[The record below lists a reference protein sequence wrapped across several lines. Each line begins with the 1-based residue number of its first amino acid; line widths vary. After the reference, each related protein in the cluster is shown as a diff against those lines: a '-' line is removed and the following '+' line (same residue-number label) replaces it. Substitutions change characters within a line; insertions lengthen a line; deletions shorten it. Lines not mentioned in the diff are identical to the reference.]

1 MPSNLK
7 SALIKALQSEP
18 AFFDSQSG
26 ELNYT
31 KIKDSADK
39 IDEKLIS
46 LLADNKDLKNK
57 FFTKIKDIY
66 VFNIQDFKFFLDESK
81 VDNSYTQYANKIGLA
96 DNSGLLEN
104 RSEVVLDFP
113 FKDCVLEGGQ
123 STEEGTDTYF
133 EFSDKTEKY
142 EEKNAKK

>member
-1 MPSNLK
+1 MNKLK
-7 SALIKALQSEP
+7 QTLEKALKSEP
-18 AFFDSQSG
+18 AFFDSESG

-31 KIKDSADK
+31 KVKDSADK

-57 FFTKIKDIY
+57 FFTKIKDVY
-66 VFNIQDFKFFLDESK
+66 VFNIHDFKFFLDESK

-104 RSEVVLDFP
+104 RSEGVLDFP

-123 STEEGTDTYF
+123 STE
-133 EFSDKTEKY
+133 
-142 EEKNAKK
+142 